1 MTTTPTYIPRTG
13 SLSDRVLDY
22 FRQQPQEELTSADIA
37 AKFEVSRGSVMAS
50 LQTAVANGA
59 LEYTR
64 NTELEFVYR
73 LPGAKSVVEVLA
85 PTDGDKSVGVRNA
98 MKAITG
104 LKRGAVSLPASALDF
119 TTLKAETGV
128 PLQGKA
134 KTDAGQS
141 KWAPLFALLTEPD
154 TSVEIPAAWKSAVA
168 AQATKQN
175 VAAKKAGRPNHYVVR
190 HTSTDKARVWRT
202 A

>member
-1 MTTTPTYIPRTG
+1 MTTPTYIPRTG

-73 LPGAKSVVEVLA
+73 LPGGQISQDHKTTSTSASTLTQTTTA
-85 PTDGDKSVGVRNA
+85 R
-98 MKAITG
+98 
-104 LKRGAVSLPASALDF
+104 KRGAVSVLASELDF
-119 TTLKAETGV
+119 STLKAETGV
-128 PLQGKA
+128 PLRGKG
-134 KTDAGQS
+134 KSEPGQS
-141 KWAPLFALLTEPD
+141 KWAPLFDMLTEPD
-154 TSVEIPAAWKSAVA
+154 TSVEFPAAWKSAVA
-168 AQATKQN
+168 AQSTKQN
-175 VAAKKAGRPNHYVVR
+175 DAAKKAGRPHRYTVR
-190 HTSTDKARVWRT
+190 LTGTDKARVWRT